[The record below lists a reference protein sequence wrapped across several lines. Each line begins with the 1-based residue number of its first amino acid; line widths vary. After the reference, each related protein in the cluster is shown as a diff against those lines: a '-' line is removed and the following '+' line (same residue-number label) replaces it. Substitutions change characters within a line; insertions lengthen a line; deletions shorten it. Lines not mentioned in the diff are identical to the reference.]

1 MDSDHY
7 SLFRDTP
14 HSDQSCA
21 FPKSWASNQDY
32 NHWLLEQGN
41 LFIGLEPRDASDRHI
56 KHQVNGAKT
65 SQDKQPL
72 LWQKEMILP
81 KASSE
86 DATSNNNTINW
97 KKLC

>member
-1 MDSDHY
+1 MDSDHD
-7 SLFRDTP
+7 SLFLELIP
-14 HSDQSCA
+14 IGLMHA
-21 FPKSWASNQDY
+21 FPKSWASDQDY
-32 NHWLLEQGN
+32 DHWLLEQAN
-41 LFIGLEPRDASDRHI
+41 RFLGLEPRDASDRHI

-72 LWQKEMILP
+72 LWQKETILP